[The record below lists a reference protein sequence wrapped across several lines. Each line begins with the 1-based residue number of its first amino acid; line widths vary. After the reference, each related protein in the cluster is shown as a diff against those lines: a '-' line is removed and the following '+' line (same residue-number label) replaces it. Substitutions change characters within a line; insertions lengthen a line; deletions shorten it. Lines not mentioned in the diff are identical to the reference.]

1 MDLKS
6 YIREIPDF
14 PKPGIGFKDIMPLLQ
29 DKEALKEAI
38 DALYD
43 AVKDKKIDK
52 IAAVESRG
60 FILGGAL
67 AYKMGV
73 GFVPVRKKGKLPS
86 KTISYSYQLEYGED
100 TLEMH
105 EDALAAGEKVLILDD
120 LLATGG
126 TVNAVINMV
135 EQLGGEVSLAV
146 FLIELTFLNGRDKLG
161 NTPVISL
168 IQF

>member
-6 YIREIPDF
+6 YIREVPDF

-29 DKEALKEAI
+29 DKEAFRAAI
-38 DALYD
+38 DDLYEMVQGYD
-43 AVKDKKIDK
+43 FDK
-52 IAAVESRG
+52 IVAIESRG

-67 AYKMGV
+67 ANKMGV
-73 GFVPVRKKGKLPS
+73 GFIPVRKKGKLPS
-86 KTISYSYQLEYGED
+86 EVISYTYQLEYGED

-105 EDALAAGEKVLILDD
+105 EDSLVKGERVLILDD

-126 TVNAVINMV
+126 TVSAAINMV
-135 EQLGGEVSLAV
+135 SQLGASVVLVA
-146 FLIELTFLNGRDKLG
+146 FLIELKFLSGREKIKDYPIK
-161 NTPVISL
+161 SL

>member
-86 KTISYSYQLEYGED
+86 KTISYTYQLEYGED

>member
-1 MDLKS
+1 MDFKS
-6 YIREIPDF
+6 YIREVPDF

-29 DKEALKEAI
+29 DKEAFKAAI

-43 AVKDKKIDK
+43 AVKDYEFDK
-52 IAAVESRG
+52 IVAVESRG

-86 KTISYSYQLEYGED
+86 KTISYTYQLEYGED
-100 TLEMH
+100 TLEIH

-126 TVNAVINMV
+126 TVGAAINMV
-135 EQLGGEVSLAV
+135 KQLQAEVAAVV
-146 FLIELTFLNGRDKLG
+146 FLIELTFLNGRDKIG
-161 NTPVISL
+161 DYPIKSL

>member
-29 DKEALKEAI
+29 DKEAFKEAI
-38 DALYD
+38 DSLYD
-43 AVKDKKIDK
+43 AVKDCEFDK
-52 IAAVESRG
+52 IIAVESRG

-86 KTISYSYQLEYGED
+86 KTISYTYQLEYGED
-100 TLEMH
+100 TLEIH
-105 EDALAAGEKVLILDD
+105 EDALAAGERVLILDD

-126 TVNAVINMV
+126 TVRAAINMV
-135 EQLGGEVSLAV
+135 EQLKAEVAAVV
-146 FLIELTFLNGRDKLG
+146 FLIELTFLNGRDKIG
-161 NTPVISL
+161 DYPIKSL

>member
-43 AVKDKKIDK
+43 VVKDKKIDK

-86 KTISYSYQLEYGED
+86 KTISYTYQLEYGED